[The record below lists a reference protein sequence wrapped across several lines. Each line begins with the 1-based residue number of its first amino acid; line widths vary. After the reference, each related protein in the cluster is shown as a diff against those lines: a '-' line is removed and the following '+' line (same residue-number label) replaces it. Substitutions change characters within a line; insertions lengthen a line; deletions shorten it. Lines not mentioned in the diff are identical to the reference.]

1 MRVLPTR
8 SVYVRNDKGASAL
21 EFALVVPLLLVL
33 VFGMIEFGFVFQA
46 QLALTH
52 AAREGARLASV
63 NKYSAATVANRAY
76 PLTSAGGLV
85 ISGPADLGDAVKV
98 TASFPY
104 HAQVLVGLPVMNL
117 RSDATMRKE
126 Y

>member
-1 MRVLPTR
+1 MSIFSWARGNVSDDR
-8 SVYVRNDKGASAL
+8 GAAAL
-21 EFALVVPLLLVL
+21 EFAIVVPILLTL

-63 NKYSAATVANRAY
+63 NKYDSGAVASRAY
-76 PLTSAGGLV
+76 PLTSSGGLSV
-85 ISGPADLGDAVKV
+85 SESDLGTAVKV
-98 TASFPY
+98 SVTYPY
-104 HAQVLVGLPVMNL
+104 KPQILPWLPVMTL
-117 RSDATMRKE
+117 QSEATMRKE

>member
-1 MRVLPTR
+1 MTGVFNMRER
-8 SVYVRNDKGASAL
+8 SADDRGAAAL
-21 EFALVVPLLLVL
+21 EFAIVVPFLLTL

-63 NKYSAATVANRAY
+63 NKYDASTVISRAY
-76 PLTSAGGLV
+76 PLTAGGGLSV
-85 ISGPADLGDAVKV
+85 SDSDLGDAVMV
-98 TASFPY
+98 TATYPY
-104 HAQVLVGLPVMNL
+104 EAQILPWLPHMTL
-117 RSDATMRKE
+117 RSEATMRKE